1 MKDKKIDTS
10 EIGDFQLPNKFWVS
24 VSEDYLYYE
33 EKSNYWTWIGDIIDF
48 NPKGETLKCFN
59 TYNMAL
65 QYAQGS
71 AEFDVDYCANT
82 ITIEDRMSGEVYRKV
97 KMLDPRRAEIAIDEH
112 SDTDFTARNDPNFVD
127 MA

>member
-33 EKSNYWTWIGDIIDF
+33 EKSNCWTWIGDIIDF

-65 QYAQGS
+65 QYA
-71 AEFDVDYCANT
+71 
-82 ITIEDRMSGEVYRKV
+82 
-97 KMLDPRRAEIAIDEH
+97 
-112 SDTDFTARNDPNFVD
+112 
-127 MA
+127 